1 MFECVQSSA
10 QRDFIVERMDAAVA
24 LLTDVN
30 PNIEFLFTKAPAEAL
45 TSMKFT
51 RYQMVKCQRH
61 VPLATRARLR
71 LLQFPHQ
78 WCLFGV

>member
-1 MFECVQSSA
+1 VFKRVQSRA
-10 QRDFIVERMDAAVA
+10 QRDFIVERMDSAVA

-30 PNIEFLFTKAPAEAL
+30 PNIEFFSIKAPAESL

-61 VPLATRARLR
+61 VPFTTCARLR
-71 LLQFPHQ
+71 LFQFSHQ
-78 WCLFGV
+78 A

>member
-1 MFECVQSSA
+1 VFKRVQSRA
-10 QRDFIVERMDAAVA
+10 QRDFIVERMDSAVA

-30 PNIEFLFTKAPAEAL
+30 PNIEFFFTKAPAEAL

-61 VPLATRARLR
+61 VPFTTCARLR
-71 LLQFPHQ
+71 LFQFSHQ
-78 WCLFGV
+78 A